1 VTSVSQSLKE
11 DTLKFFQIRKEI
23 EVVPNFIDCSK
34 YDKKEFTDCQREMM
48 ADKKEKIITHISNFR
63 KVKRI
68 DDVIKIFY
76 EIQKKIDAKLMMVG
90 EGPEKEMAE
99 DLAEELHIEDKVMF
113 LGQSHEIDKILCFSD
128 LFLLPSEKESFGLSA
143 LEAMV
148 NGVAVISTNTGGL
161 PEVNQHGIS
170 GYLSNV
176 GDIEEMASNALKI
189 LQNEKI
195 LEKFKQGARDVA
207 EKFDIKNVV
216 PLYEDIYTKALQVK
230 A

>member
-1 VTSVSQSLKE
+1 MT
-11 DTLKFFQIRKEI
+11 R
-23 EVVPNFIDCSK
+23 
-34 YDKKEFTDCQREMM
+34 
-48 ADKKEKIITHISNFR
+48 A
-63 KVKRI
+63 
-68 DDVIKIFY
+68 IF
-76 EIQKKIDAKLMMVG
+76 V
-90 EGPEKEMAE
+90 
-99 DLAEELHIEDKVMF
+99 
-113 LGQSHEIDKILCFSD
+113 
-128 LFLLPSEKESFGLSA
+128 SEKESFGLSA

-161 PEVNQHGIS
+161 PEVNQDGIS